1 MKDKEIERP
10 PAMKVRQG
18 IQDAMTYSLPDKTFS
33 ENNIDLVEIDI
44 EIKDLGWDFNN
55 FKILNLT
62 DIHLGQW
69 INPEYLDELIDYVNT
84 LNIDLITLT
93 GDYFSYNLEDY
104 DESLEKS
111 LKKLKAKYG
120 KFGVLGN
127 HDHWMSAEKI
137 RNIFKKSGVIDLSND
152 VFTLKKGE
160 NYLNICGVDSYTV
173 CADNLDKVISK
184 LPKNIP
190 SILLAHE
197 PDFAKE
203 SSQTGLFDLQIS
215 GHSHGG
221 QLIIPKFET
230 TPFRGPN
237 STKYPVGLYKVGDMI
252 QYTSKGL
259 GTNSFRIRINCKP
272 EITIITLKTNK
283 KRKIKIE

>member
-1 MKDKEIERP
+1 MKDENIERP
-10 PAMKVRQG
+10 SAMKVRQG
-18 IQDAMTYSLPDKTFS
+18 IQDAMTNSLPEKHFS
-33 ENNIDLVEIDI
+33 ENHIDLVEIDI
-44 EIKDLGWDFNN
+44 PLNDLGWNFNN
-55 FKILNLT
+55 YKILNLT

-104 DESLEKS
+104 DKSLEKS
-111 LKKLKAKYG
+111 LKKLKTREGKYG
-120 KFGVLGN
+120 ILGN
-127 HDHWMSAEKI
+127 HDHWMSADRVRE
-137 RNIFKKSGVIDLSND
+137 IFKNANIVDLSND
-152 VFTLKKGE
+152 VVTLKKNGDCM
-160 NYLNICGVDSYTV
+160 NLCGVDSYTV

-184 LPKNIP
+184 MPKNIP

-197 PDFAKE
+197 PDFAQE

-221 QLIIPKFET
+221 QFIIPGFET

-237 STKYPVGLYKVGDMI
+237 STRYPVGLYKVGDMI

-272 EITIITLKTNK
+272 EITIITLKTSK
-283 KRKIKIE
+283 RRKIKIE

>member
-1 MKDKEIERP
+1 MKDEDIERP

-18 IQDAMTYSLPDKTFS
+18 IQDAMTYSLPDKKFS
-33 ENNIDLVEIDI
+33 ENNVELVEIDI
-44 EIKDLGWDFNN
+44 EIDDLGWNFNN
-55 FKILNLT
+55 YKILNLT

-84 LNIDLITLT
+84 LNVDIVTLT
-93 GDYFSYNLEDY
+93 GDYFSYNLHDY
-104 DESLEKS
+104 DESLERS
-111 LKKLKAKYG
+111 LKKLTAKEG

-137 RNIFKKSGVIDLSND
+137 RNIFKNSNIIDLSNA
-152 VFTLKKGE
+152 VVTFKKGE
-160 NYLNICGVDSYTV
+160 DRLNLCGVDSCTV
-173 CADNLDKVISK
+173 CADNLDKVIAEM
-184 LPKNIP
+184 PKGIP

-203 SSQTGLFDLQIS
+203 SSQTGLFNLQIS

-221 QLIIPKFET
+221 QLIIPKVDT

-237 STKYPVGLYKVGDMI
+237 STKYPVGLYKVGNMT

-272 EITIITLKTNK
+272 EITIITLKTRK
-283 KRKIKIE
+283 KRIIEIE

>member
-1 MKDKEIERP
+1 MKDKDVERP
-10 PAMKVRQG
+10 QAMKIRQD
-18 IQDAMTYSLPDKTFS
+18 IQEAMTYSLPNKKFR
-33 ENNIDLVEIDI
+33 EEEIDLVEIDI
-44 EIKDLGWDFNN
+44 ELDNLGWN
-55 FKILNLT
+55 FQNFRILNLT

-69 INPEYLDELIDYVNT
+69 IDPEYLEELVDYVNT

-93 GDYFSYNLEDY
+93 GDYVSYVIDGY
-104 DESLEKS
+104 DESLEQS
-111 LKKLKAKYG
+111 FRKLKAEYG

-127 HDHWMSAEKI
+127 HDHWMGQDKI
-137 RNIFKKSGVIDLSND
+137 REIFKNSGIVDLSND
-152 VFTLKKGE
+152 VYTLEKNGDF
-160 NYLNICGVDSYTV
+160 LNICGVDSCTV
-173 CADNLDKVISK
+173 CADNLDKVLAK
-184 LPKNIP
+184 MREDTP

-203 SSQTGLFDLQIS
+203 SSKTKKFDLQIS

-230 TPFRGPN
+230 TPFRGPD
-237 STKYPVGLYKVGDMI
+237 SRRYPVGLYKVGNMI

-272 EITIITLKTNK
+272 EITIITLKTN
-283 KRKIKIE
+283 RRQKIKIE

>member
-1 MKDKEIERP
+1 MKEEDVERP
-10 PAMKVRQG
+10 QAMKIRQG
-18 IQDAMTYSLPDKTFS
+18 IQDAMTYSLPDKKFR
-33 ENNIDLVEIDI
+33 EKNIDLVEIDI
-44 EIKDLGWDFNN
+44 KLENLGWN
-55 FKILNLT
+55 FHNYRILNLT

-84 LNIDLITLT
+84 LNVDLITLT
-93 GDYFSYNLEDY
+93 GDYFSYNIDDY
-104 DESLEKS
+104 DKCLEKS
-111 LKKLKAKYG
+111 FKKLKAEGG

-127 HDHWMSAEKI
+127 HDHWMNADKI
-137 RNIFKKSGVIDLSND
+137 RKIFENSGIIDLCND
-152 VFTLKKGE
+152 VVTLKKDE
-160 NYLNICGVDSYTV
+160 DRLNICGVDSCTV
-173 CADNLDKVISK
+173 CADNLDKVIAK
-184 LPKNIP
+184 MPKNVP

-197 PDFAKE
+197 PDFALE

-221 QLIIPKFET
+221 QFIIPKIDT

-237 STKYPVGLYKVGDMI
+237 STKYPVGLYKVGEMT

-272 EITIITLKTNK
+272 EITIITLKTTK
-283 KRKIKIE
+283 RRKIKIE